1 MLLTLEVTYRLEI
14 KINRILE
21 GAGKSLA
28 PTMAII
34 EIVDGVS

>member
-1 MLLTLEVTYRLEI
+1 MFLTLEVTYRLEI

-28 PTMAII
+28 KTMAMM
-34 EIVDGVS
+34 EIVDGIS